1 MTNQFI
7 IVFSLF
13 LVYYH
18 ISGLATTNIL
28 RLTANNTL
36 PILSSKCYCDN
47 CGATIP
53 PLLQLPII
61 SYLICRGKCKNCGT
75 KIPLFPLLLEII
87 IFLGMSIIS
96 SLMKYS
102 YISISISFLYY
113 EVVRI
118 VTILV
123 IGKRTSQFG
132 KQYFIAVLSMIPFY
146 LSSLFIV
153 LLYKIV

>member
-7 IVFSLF
+7 IIFSLF
-13 LVYYH
+13 FIYYH

-47 CGATIP
+47 CGSKIP

-87 IFLGMSIIS
+87 IFLGMSIVS
-96 SLMKYS
+96 SLMKYTYS
-102 YISISISFLYY
+102 GISISFLYY

-123 IGKRTSQFG
+123 IGRRTSQFA

-146 LSSLFIV
+146 LSALFV
-153 LLYKIV
+153 ALLYKIV